1 MEEIADMTDSTSGF
15 VEGHV
20 TPLTRRLADPAF
32 FLTQDF
38 HSLLRTLRRHAPVHW
53 CQPWPQ
59 RGFWAVTRQ
68 VDMKTIAD
76 QPMLYSNE
84 IAGNIIPADPEA
96 FRHYREEQGYGAV
109 LSNVD
114 PPRHTALRGVYSR
127 FFLGPRIAKHENLC
141 QSLTDQILDELDGRD
156 EFDFVMDV
164 AAHLP
169 ARLICRLLGVPAEDW
184 PYLTRYANSFASFS
198 DPALQLGATPADTFR
213 IAKDKTFAYVEELV
227 DRRRGT
233 PEDDLASMAAA
244 AEVEGAPLGR
254 RDAAWIAWS
263 LLAAGFETSRN
274 IMSGG
279 VLALIQHPDQE
290 KLLRADPNLLQGAV
304 DEMVRWT
311 TPATGLLRVATAD
324 TELGGQAIAA
334 HDWLVMFL
342 DSANMDEA
350 VFSRPDR
357 FDIRR
362 RPNPYLSFGHGIHN
376 CIGRM
381 LALLEARVM
390 IRTMIAR
397 FDSVSIAGPLEWS
410 ASSIAKGV
418 KRLPVRVQRRAG
430 NGGLAA

>member
-1 MEEIADMTDSTSGF
+1 MTDTGSGY
-15 VEGHV
+15 VADDV
-20 TPLTRRLADPAF
+20 TPLTRQLADPGF

-38 HSLLRTLRRHAPVHW
+38 HSLLRTLRHQSPVHW

-68 VDMKTIAD
+68 ADMRTIAD

-84 IAGNIIPADPEA
+84 IAGNIIPADPDA
-96 FRHYREEQGYGAV
+96 FRHCREEQGYGAV

-114 PPRHTALRGVYSR
+114 PPLHTALRGVYSR
-127 FFLGPRIAKHENLC
+127 YFSGPRIAKHEGLC
-141 QSLTDQILDELDGRD
+141 QSLTDQILDELGGRD
-156 EFDFVMDV
+156 GFDFVMDV

-169 ARLICRLLGVPAEDW
+169 ARLICRLLGVPAKDW
-184 PYLTRYANSFASFS
+184 PYITRYANSFASFS

-227 DRRRGT
+227 NRRRAA
-233 PEDDLASMAAA
+233 PEDDLASVAAT
-244 AEVEGAPLGR
+244 AEVDGARLGHR
-254 RDAAWIAWS
+254 EAAWIAWS

-279 VLALIQHPDQE
+279 LLALIEHPGQD
-290 KLLRADPNLLQGAV
+290 KMLRGDPSLLQGAV
-304 DEMVRWT
+304 EEMVRWT
-311 TPATGLLRVATAD
+311 TPATALLRVATAG
-324 TELGGQAIAA
+324 TELGGQTIKAD
-334 HDWLVMFL
+334 DWLVMFL
-342 DSANMDEA
+342 DSANRDEA
-350 VFSRPDR
+350 VFSEPYR

-390 IRTMIAR
+390 IRTIIAR
-397 FDSVSIAGPLEWS
+397 FESVTIAGPLEWS

-418 KRLPVRVQRRAG
+418 KRMPIRVQRRAG
-430 NGGLAA
+430 NGE

>member
-1 MEEIADMTDSTSGF
+1 M
-15 VEGHV
+15 
-20 TPLTRRLADPAF
+20 R
-32 FLTQDF
+32 
-38 HSLLRTLRRHAPVHW
+38 
-53 CQPWPQ
+53 
-59 RGFWAVTRQ
+59 
-68 VDMKTIAD
+68 TIAD
-76 QPMLYSNE
+76 RPTLYSNE

-96 FRHYREEQGYGAV
+96 FRHYRDEQGYGAV

-127 FFLGPRIAKHENLC
+127 FFSGPRIAKHENLC
-141 QSLTDQILDELDGRD
+141 QSLTDQILDELGSCDG
-156 EFDFVMDV
+156 FDFVMDV

-184 PYLTRYANSFASFS
+184 PYITRYANSFASFS
-198 DPALQLGATPADTFR
+198 DPTLQLGATPADTFR

-227 DRRRGT
+227 DRRRAA
-233 PEDDLASMAAA
+233 PADDLASAAA
-244 AEVEGAPLGR
+244 TAEVEGAPLR
-254 RDAAWIAWS
+254 PREAAWIAWS

-274 IMSGG
+274 IISGG
-279 VLALIQHPDQE
+279 LLALIEHPDQD
-290 KLLRADPNLLQGAV
+290 KMLRADPGLLQGAV

-311 TPATGLLRVATAD
+311 TPATGLLRVATAG

-334 HDWLVMFL
+334 DDWLVMFL
-342 DSANMDEA
+342 DSANRDEA
-350 VFSRPDR
+350 VFSEPYR

-390 IRTMIAR
+390 IRTLIAR
-397 FDSVSIAGPLEWS
+397 FESVSIAGPLEWS

-418 KRLPVRVQRRAG
+418 KRMPVQVQRRTD
-430 NGGLAA
+430 NGGPAMGAPALITP

>member
-1 MEEIADMTDSTSGF
+1 MTDCGSAH
-15 VEGHV
+15 VEADL
-20 TPLTRRLADPAF
+20 TPLTRQLADPAF

-38 HSLLRTLRRHAPVHW
+38 HSLLRALRHRSPVHW

-68 VDMKTIAD
+68 SDMKTIAD

-96 FRHYREEQGYGAV
+96 FRHHREEQGYGTV

-114 PPRHTALRGVYSR
+114 PPLHTALRGVYGR
-127 FFLGPRIAKHENLC
+127 FFSGPRIAKHEGLC

-156 EFDFVMDV
+156 GFDFVMDV

-169 ARLICRLLGVPAEDW
+169 ARLICRLLGVPAKDW
-184 PYLTRYANSFASFS
+184 PYITRYANSFASFS
-198 DPALQLGATPADTFR
+198 DPALQLGDTPADTFR

-227 DRRRGT
+227 NRRRAV
-233 PEDDLASMAAA
+233 PEDDLASVAAT
-244 AEVEGAPLGR
+244 AEVAGAPLGHR
-254 RDAAWIAWS
+254 EAAWIAWS

-279 VLALIQHPDQE
+279 LLALIEHSDQD
-290 KLLRADPNLLQGAV
+290 KMLRADPGLLQGAV

-324 TELGGQAIAA
+324 TEFGGHAIKAD
-334 HDWLVMFL
+334 DWLVMFL
-342 DSANMDEA
+342 DSANRDEA
-350 VFSRPDR
+350 VFSDPYR

-362 RPNPYLSFGHGIHN
+362 RPNLYLSFGHGIHN

-390 IRTMIAR
+390 IRTMLAR
-397 FDSVSIAGPLEWS
+397 FDAVTIAGPLEWS
-410 ASSIAKGV
+410 ASSIAKGL
-418 KRLPVRVQRRAG
+418 KRMPVRVQRRAG
-430 NGGLAA
+430 NGGLAASL